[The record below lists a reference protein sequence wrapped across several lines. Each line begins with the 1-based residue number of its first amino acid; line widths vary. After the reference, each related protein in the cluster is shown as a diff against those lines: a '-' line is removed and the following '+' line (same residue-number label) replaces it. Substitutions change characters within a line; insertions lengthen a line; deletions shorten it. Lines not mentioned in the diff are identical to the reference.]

1 MLNLIA
7 DNVYDVKR
15 DDGHNESVPPE
26 VTVNQEPTNDC
37 LSRIENSLPRKL
49 SNSASGGST

>member
-15 DDGHNESVPPE
+15 DDGHNVPVPPE
-26 VTVNQEPTNDC
+26 VAVNQEPTNDR
-37 LSRIENSLPRKL
+37 LSRIENSLPRRL
-49 SNSASGGST
+49 GNSASGGST